1 MDKIVNI
8 EYNGFR
14 LVFFGKEK
22 GLRRKKSGFENL
34 VLISQLGLNVVTA
47 VFLCVAAGIFLDRR
61 FGTSLVLPFL
71 ILGVLSGGLSA
82 YKTVKN
88 LIDREKAE
96 NEKELKQQI
105 MDWEKRY
112 GTGDGNG
119 RNKRK
124 GW

>member
-1 MDKIVNI
+1 M
-8 EYNGFR
+8 
-14 LVFFGKEK
+14 
-22 GLRRKKSGFENL
+22 RRKKSGFENL

-47 VFLCVAAGIFLDRR
+47 VFLCVAGIFLDRR